1 MIKTVK
7 IGKKE
12 VRLDNNVGWTLVY
25 RDQFGRDILP
35 VIMPAI
41 AGLLDIISGV
51 VTEASDENDEI
62 NLRSL
67 AKMLDG
73 ETVTDA
79 MIHLSGLEF
88 VDFLNITW
96 SLAKN
101 ADDSIPEPRLWIK
114 EFEDFPLDVVG
125 PAVGMLIVK
134 GLISSKN
141 LRRLSELLKTVQPK
155 TSNQ

>member
-114 EFEDFPLDVVG
+114 EF
-125 PAVGMLIVK
+125 
-134 GLISSKN
+134 
-141 LRRLSELLKTVQPK
+141 
-155 TSNQ
+155 